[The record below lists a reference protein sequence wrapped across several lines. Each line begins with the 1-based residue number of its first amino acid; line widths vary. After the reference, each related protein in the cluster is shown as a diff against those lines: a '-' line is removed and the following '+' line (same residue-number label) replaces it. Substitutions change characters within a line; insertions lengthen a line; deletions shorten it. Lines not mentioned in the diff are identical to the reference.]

1 MSYLRP
7 DFLHPGDVIY
17 ITAPAKAIDQSYI
30 EETIRWIES
39 NGWRAQVSENCL
51 GKHHYFSGTDDQRRM
66 DLQYAID
73 NPEIK
78 AIWCARGGYGSMRIM
93 DQLSW
98 AGMLF
103 QPKWLIGFS
112 DITTFHLKLFKLEIQ
127 SIHATMPFNIN
138 TCSKSSLDSLKNI
151 LIGETITYPGVSGVG
166 SKKGHVIGRCIGGNM
181 SLVYSLLGTDDQPDF
196 RDTILFLED
205 IGESMYAI
213 DRMCQAFRKAR
224 IWEDIGGLII
234 GNFSKL
240 RQMESAYGISLEA
253 LFLEQLQF
261 RKIPVLFDFPVG
273 HEPNNLGMICGEEV
287 ELSILDSG
295 SYQLSFNNNTVE

>member
-1 MSYLRP
+1 MSCLKP
-7 DFLHPGDVIY
+7 NFLLPGDIIY
-17 ITAPAKAIDQSYI
+17 ITAPAKAIDQIYI

-66 DLQYAID
+66 DLQHAID

-112 DITTFHLKLFKLEIQ
+112 DITAFHFKLFKLEIQ

-138 TCSKSSLDSLKNI
+138 ICSKSSLDSLKNI
-151 LIGETITYPGVSGVG
+151 LIGEKINYSGVSGIG
-166 SKKGHVIGRCIGGNM
+166 SKKGKAIGRCIGGNM

-205 IGESMYAI
+205 IGESMYSI
-213 DRMCQAFRKAR
+213 DRMCQAFRKAG
-224 IWEDIGGLII
+224 IWEDISGLII

-240 RQMESAYGISLEA
+240 RQMESPYGISLEA

-295 SYQLSFNNNTVE
+295 GYQLSFNYNTVE